1 MSLPRGRWIVP
12 VALLAL
18 ACQETLAIAPDYV
31 CEAVELTVVPQ
42 GQKLIIAH
50 RGATRDFPENTAEA
64 LLAAADF
71 GANSVELD
79 VVLSGDGVP
88 VVMHD
93 YTVDRTTD
101 CRGDVREHLW
111 SDIATCRVDGTYEI
125 PRLDT
130 LLPKLLGYRKVFV
143 EIKCADDQALAAAET
158 VGGLIRDL
166 VAYDQVVV
174 TSFNLR
180 ALYELK
186 TRFPEPRIHI
196 GYDGQDATVPLA
208 TVNMG
213 FDYMLMR
220 YSDIDR
226 CVFSTAE
233 QMRVKLVTYT
243 VTDRDDLF
251 AMNEGLF
258 RYHAYGVMFD
268 NLEALTE
275 NRAELEQKL
284 GKKLGTPRDCKREG
298 NVWDKEKWECV
309 EDACSTAS
317 CDAGQ
322 ACDPVT
328 GACRNTGADVTAL
341 QTLFATLGPVI
352 DAGRAAFDAGDAEAM
367 EATTANLQAL
377 VDPTSPY
384 HERVDLLAELLFS
397 AADPRSDILDWSNIG
412 AVAVEHP
419 RATIATAAG
428 TEWFFWFSDEGWKLG
443 FVQTP

>member
-1 MSLPRGRWIVP
+1 MTITTLARAFP
-12 VALLAL
+12 ALLLVL

-50 RGATRDFPENTAEA
+50 RGATRDFVENSEEA
-64 LLAAADF
+64 LLVAADY

-79 VVLSGDGVP
+79 VIMSADGVP

-93 YTVDRTTD
+93 YSLARTTD
-101 CRGDVREHLW
+101 CVTDVRGMTW
-111 SDIATCRVDGTYEI
+111 AQISACRLDGDLAI
-125 PRLDT
+125 PRLDE

-143 EIKCADDQALAAAET
+143 EIKCDDGQAQLAAET
-158 VGGLIRDL
+158 VGGLVRDL
-166 VAYDQVVV
+166 VAYDQVIV

-196 GYDGQDATVPLA
+196 AYDGQDATVPLA

-243 VTDRDDLF
+243 VTDRSDLF
-251 AMNEGLF
+251 AVNEGLF
-258 RYHAYGVMFD
+258 REHAYGVMFD
-268 NLEALTE
+268 NLETLTE
-275 NRAELEQKL
+275 NRGELEQKL
-284 GKKLGTPRDCKREG
+284 GKKLGTPRQCKDDG
-298 NVWDKEKWECV
+298 HVWDKEKWECV
-309 EDACSTAS
+309 EDACSAAS
-317 CDAGQ
+317 CQAGET
-322 ACDPVT
+322 CDPAT
-328 GACRNTGADVTAL
+328 GLCTSTGADVAAL
-341 QTLFATLGPVI
+341 QALFASLAPVI
-352 DAGRAAFDAGDAEAM
+352 EAGRAAFEDGDATAM
-367 EATTANLQAL
+367 EAATTDLQAL
-377 VDPTSPY
+377 IDPTSPY
-384 HERVDLLAELLFS
+384 HERVDLLAGLLFS
-397 AADPRSDILDWSNIG
+397 AADPRADILDWTNLGS
-412 AVAVEHP
+412 VVVENP
-419 RATIATAAG
+419 RATLATAAG
-428 TEWFFWFSDEGWKLG
+428 TEWFFWFSAEGWKLG